1 MYICNC
7 ILVTR
12 RLLGDNA
19 SDFEDPDFDDVV
31 DDAVEITDEALADS
45 PPSADISGEE

>member
-1 MYICNC
+1 M
-7 ILVTR
+7 
-12 RLLGDNA
+12 GDNV

-45 PPSADISGEE
+45 PPSADISGEEYFFPGRTFHQFIP